1 MLLLGLVE
9 ALSASL
15 PLSISG
21 WIIVPTDRRRCE
33 RGVGVLGVVHTL
45 GRCDF
50 GYGYNKSR
58 VGQAGGL
65 VFDRGQGGNNGR
77 RHGVS

>member
-21 WIIVPTDRRRCE
+21 WIIAPTDRRRCE
-33 RGVGVLGVVHTL
+33 GGVGVLGVAHTL

-50 GYGYNKSR
+50 GYNKSR
-58 VGQAGGL
+58 VGEAGDL
-65 VFDRGQGGNNGR
+65 VFDRGRGGNNGR

>member
-1 MLLLGLVE
+1 MLLLGLAE
-9 ALSASL
+9 ALPASL

-21 WIIVPTDRRRCE
+21 WIIAPTDRRRCE
-33 RGVGVLGVVHTL
+33 GGVGVRGVVQTL

-50 GYGYNKSR
+50 GYNQSR
-58 VGQAGGL
+58 VGEAGGL
-65 VFDRGQGGNNGR
+65 VFDRGQGSNNGR

>member
-1 MLLLGLVE
+1 ME

-15 PLSISG
+15 SLSISG
-21 WIIVPTDRRRCE
+21 WIIALTDRRRCE
-33 RGVGVLGVVHTL
+33 GGVGVLGVIHTL

-50 GYGYNKSR
+50 GYNESR
-58 VGQAGGL
+58 VGEAGGL
-65 VFDRGQGGNNGR
+65 VFDRGQGGDNGR

>member
-1 MLLLGLVE
+1 MLLLGLAE
-9 ALSASL
+9 ALPTSL

-21 WIIVPTDRRRCE
+21 WIIALTDKRRCDG
-33 RGVGVLGVVHTL
+33 GVGVLGVVHTL

-50 GYGYNKSR
+50 GYNKSR
-58 VGQAGGL
+58 VGEAGGL
-65 VFDRGQGGNNGR
+65 VFDRGRGGNIGR

>member
-1 MLLLGLVE
+1 MLLLGLAE
-9 ALSASL
+9 ALPASL

-21 WIIVPTDRRRCE
+21 WIIAPTDRRRCE
-33 RGVGVLGVVHTL
+33 GGVGVLGVVQTL

-50 GYGYNKSR
+50 GYNKSR
-58 VGQAGGL
+58 VGEAGGL
-65 VFDRGQGGNNGR
+65 VFDRGRGGNNGR

>member
-1 MLLLGLVE
+1 MLSLGLVE

-21 WIIVPTDRRRCE
+21 WIIAPTDRRRCE
-33 RGVGVLGVVHTL
+33 GGVGVLGVVQTL

-50 GYGYNKSR
+50 GYNKSR
-58 VGQAGGL
+58 LGEAGGL

>member
-1 MLLLGLVE
+1 MLLLGLAE

-21 WIIVPTDRRRCE
+21 WIIAPTDRRRCE
-33 RGVGVLGVVHTL
+33 GAVGVFGVVQTL

-50 GYGYNKSR
+50 GYNESR
-58 VGQAGGL
+58 VGEAGGL
-65 VFDRGQGGNNGR
+65 VFDLGRGDNNGR
-77 RHGVS
+77 RHSVS